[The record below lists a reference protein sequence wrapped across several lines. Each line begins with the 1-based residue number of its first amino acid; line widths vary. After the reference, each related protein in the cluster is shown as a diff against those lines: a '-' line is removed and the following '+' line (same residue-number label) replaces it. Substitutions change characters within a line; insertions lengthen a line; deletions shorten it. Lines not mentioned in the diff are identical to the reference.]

1 MGLDLDHNPFRGV
14 FHSYRVEV
22 VADNYKED
30 QVRVRENENELKFNN
45 QDYTCPSMED
55 ALSIKVLILASF
67 SFALRSSHTI
77 A

>member
-1 MGLDLDHNPFRGV
+1 M
-14 FHSYRVEV
+14 

-30 QVRVRENENELKFNN
+30 QVRVRENEKEVKVNN
-45 QDYTCPSMED
+45 QDNTCPSIED